1 MDFSFKAAAL
11 PTEGALVLSAYEDG
25 AMGPIGRSADSELGG
40 ALTRAF
46 EAKGFK
52 GKAGSVVEVFAPSEE
67 GLTRV
72 IVAGLGTPKDVTP
85 VSVEDAAAEAYA
97 VLAKGEDKA
106 ATFIFE
112 RVGGVKLDANEL
124 GAHAAFGAKLR
135 SYAFDGYKTKDKNEQ
150 KLKAITFGCERKP
163 SADKLWA
170 DLGAVADG
178 VFLARDLVNEPANVL
193 NPPEFAKR
201 CKALTKLGVKVQ
213 VLGEAQM
220 KKLGMGAFLGVS
232 QGSAFE
238 GQLAVMTWE
247 GDTNAKGERLSD
259 WCAFVG
265 KGLCFDSGGIS
276 LKPGAGME
284 DMIGDMGG
292 AAAVTGFMH
301 AVAARKA
308 KANIVGVVALAE
320 NMPDGNAQRPG
331 DIVTSMSGQT
341 IAVLNTDAEGR
352 LVLADALWYTQDKFK
367 PQFMIDLATL
377 TGAII
382 ISLGHHHAGMFTNSD
397 NLAKELSAA
406 GQAEDED
413 VWRFP
418 LNDRYA
424 EQIKHKHADMQ
435 NIAPG
440 GAGSITAA
448 QFLQHHTNDVP
459 WCHLDIAGTAWRP
472 KPKPAVQSWGTG
484 YGVRL
489 LNRFIADNYEKG
501 ARATTKKTTKKAAK
515 KTAKKSSKR
524 AVRRSK

>member
-1 MDFSFKAAAL
+1 MEFSFKAAAL

-25 AMGPIGRSADSELGG
+25 AMGALGRSVDAETGG

-46 EAKGFK
+46 SAKKFS
-52 GKAGSVVEVFAPSEE
+52 GKAGSVVELVAPTGSE
-67 GLTRV
+67 LSRI
-72 IVAGLGTPKDVTP
+72 IVAGLGTPKEVTA

-97 VLAKGEDKA
+97 VLAKGSDKD

-112 RVGGVKLDANEL
+112 RVAGVKLDGNQL
-124 GAHAAFGAKLR
+124 GAHAAFGAQLR
-135 SYAFDGYKTKDKNEQ
+135 SYAFDHYKSKKKDED
-150 KLKAITFGCERKP
+150 KLTIKAITVGCERKAA
-163 SADKLWA
+163 ADKLWA

-193 NPPEFAKR
+193 HPVEFAKR
-201 CKALTKLGVKVQ
+201 CKALSKLGVKVQ
-213 VLGEAQM
+213 VLGEEQM
-220 KKLGMGAFLGVS
+220 KKLGMGAFLGVT

-238 GQLAVMTWE
+238 GQLAVMQWQ
-247 GDTNAKGERLSD
+247 GDLNTKGEMASD

-292 AAAVTGFMH
+292 AAAVTGLMQTL
-301 AVAARKA
+301 AKRKA
-308 KANIVGVVALAE
+308 KVNVVGVVALAE

-352 LVLADALWYTQDKFK
+352 LVLCDTLWYTQDKFK
-367 PQFMIDLATL
+367 PQFMVDLATL
-377 TGAII
+377 TGAILVA
-382 ISLGHHHAGMFTNSD
+382 LGHEHAGLFSNSD
-397 NLAKELSAA
+397 KLSKELSAA
-406 GQAEDED
+406 GMAEDEA

-418 LNDRYA
+418 LNKAYDS
-424 EQIKHKHADMQ
+424 QIDSKHADMQ
-435 NIAPG
+435 NIG
-440 GAGSITAA
+440 VRGAGSITAA
-448 QFLQHHTNDVP
+448 QFLQRFVNDTP
-459 WCHLDIAGTAWRP
+459 WVHLDIAGMAWRP
-472 KPKPAVQSWGTG
+472 KPKPVVQSWGTG

-501 ARATTKKTTKKAAK
+501 ARKSAK
-515 KTAKKSSKR
+515 RSTKR
-524 AVRRSK
+524 ATRKSK